1 MVGGVEP
8 VVVIANSDA
17 GSSDREELDRALA
30 VLREHTSVEVTE
42 TGNPG
47 ELDSVLQR
55 AGTRTIVVAG
65 GDGSIHAVVAAL
77 HRRNEL
83 GDNVLGLLP
92 LGTGNDFARANDIP
106 LEPEDAARVIVTG
119 SARPVDLMVDEL
131 GGIVVNNV
139 HVGAGAQAARYGS
152 SWKETLG
159 KIGIGPV
166 NLKRLG
172 YPLGVIQSAVNPPSI
187 RIRVDVDGETVADV
201 DEPVLMVAIGNGGS
215 VGGGAELTPDADP
228 ESGVLDV
235 MISRSVSPL
244 AKIGYVIDLARA
256 RPPERDDVSYLRGR
270 EVSVTGQEF
279 WASADGEVS
288 GPERSRTWRTV
299 PGAYRMVLP

>member
-1 MVGGVEP
+1 MEP
-8 VVVIANSDA
+8 VVVVANADA
-17 GSSDREELDRALA
+17 GSSDREELARALA
-30 VLREHTSVEVTE
+30 VLREHTSVELTE

-55 AGTRTIVVAG
+55 AGTRTIVIAG
-65 GDGSIHAVVAAL
+65 GDGSMHAVVAAL

-92 LGTGNDFARANDIP
+92 LGTGNDFARVNEIP

-119 SARPVDLMVDEL
+119 SARPVDMLVDEL
-131 GGIVVNNV
+131 GGVVVNNV
-139 HVGAGAQAARYGS
+139 HVGAGAQAARFGAG
-152 SWKETLG
+152 WKEKLG
-159 KIGIGPV
+159 EIGIGPV

-172 YPLGVIQSAVNPPSI
+172 YPLGVLQAAVNPPSI

-201 DEPVLMVAIGNGGS
+201 DEPILMIAIGNGAS
-215 VGGGAELTPDADP
+215 VGGGAELTPHADP
-228 ESGVLDV
+228 ESGSVDV
-235 MISRSVSPL
+235 MVSRSISPL
-244 AKIGYVIDLARA
+244 AKLGYVLDLARA
-256 RPPERDDVSYLRGR
+256 RHPERDDVTYLRGH

-279 WASADGEVS
+279 WASADGELS

-299 PGAYRMVLP
+299 PAAYRMVLP